1 MKKLRALMLLCT
13 LLLAGC
19 LGYPRIF
26 VVHDGIETTVI
37 DRETRMPL
45 PGAFAF
51 EYDGFQESIRVLAHG
66 DEQGKL
72 ALEPKRGLEFMP
84 VLVEKIVA
92 QSLWVCKEGYKPY
105 QVGDRG
111 GFFADS
117 TPAEIYRPLVVELEE
132 SPLPPEKSCSDVK
145 FR

>member
-13 LLLAGC
+13 LPLAGC

-45 PGAFAF
+45 SGAFAF
-51 EYDGFQESIRVLAHG
+51 KYVSFQESIHVLAHG

-72 ALEPKRGLEFMP
+72 TLEPERGLEFS
-84 VLVEKIVA
+84 LILAEKIVD
-92 QSLWVCKEGYKPY
+92 QSLWICREGYKPY
-105 QVGDRG
+105 HVSTRG
-111 GFFADS
+111 SSFTDS
-117 TPAEIYRPLVVELEE
+117 IPAKIYRPPVVELEK
-132 SPLPPEKSCSDVK
+132 SPLPPEKSCSDVE